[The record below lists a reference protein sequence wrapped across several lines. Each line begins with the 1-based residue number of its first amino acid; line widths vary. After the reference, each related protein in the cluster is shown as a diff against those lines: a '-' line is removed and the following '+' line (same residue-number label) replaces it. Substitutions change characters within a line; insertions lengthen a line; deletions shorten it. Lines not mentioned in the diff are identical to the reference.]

1 MRKTTGFLAAVAAVS
16 AIALGGGG
24 TPAQPFTMKLS
35 SPVANE
41 VSHEWMKAFKAG
53 VEARAGGRMK
63 VELYPAN
70 QLGQIPATVEGVA
83 MGTIEFAVPAI
94 GFFIGLEPRFQTLDA
109 PGLFDSMENA
119 EKVFQDPDIRARL
132 ATFGQDKGIEP
143 LITFVNS
150 PLGLLSHKAVRK
162 VSDFQGQKIR
172 VPGGAPMHV
181 EPFRKLG
188 ALPVSMPLGEVMP
201 AMQNRAVD
209 GLIAGIAVYTTAKY
223 YDVAKALTY
232 LPSSFLVAS
241 GAVNRRFMA
250 SLGSD
255 LEKIVR
261 EEAKKHEEL
270 FWTWGVEDVKR
281 IQATWAKNGGESIV
295 LPPAEAKA
303 YLDLATSVI
312 PQIVG
317 SNPKLKEDYDA
328 LVAAAKKYR

>member
-1 MRKTTGFLAAVAAVS
+1 MNAMKHLVATLAAATCLISGGGVS
-16 AIALGGGG
+16 A
-24 TPAQPFTMKLS
+24 QQFTMKLS

-53 VEARAGGRMK
+53 VEGRAGGRLK

-109 PGLFDSMENA
+109 PGLFDSQEHA
-119 EKVFQDPDIRARL
+119 AKVFGDPEIRARL

-209 GLIAGIAVYTTAKY
+209 GLIAGVAVYTTAKY

-232 LPSSFLVAS
+232 LPGSFLVAS
-241 GAVNRRFMA
+241 GAVNRRFMK
-250 SLGSD
+250 SLGAD

-261 EEAKKHEEL
+261 EEAKKHEVL
-270 FWTWGVEDVKR
+270 FSTWGVDDVKR
-281 IQATWAKNGGESIV
+281 VRETWEKNGGESIFF
-295 LPPAEAKA
+295 PPAEAKA
-303 YLDLATSVI
+303 YLDQVTSVI
-312 PQIVG
+312 PTIVG
-317 SNPKLKEDYDA
+317 ANPKLKEDYDA
-328 LVAAAKKYR
+328 LVATAKKYR

>member
-1 MRKTTGFLAAVAAVS
+1 MNAMKHLVATLAAATCLVSGGAVS
-16 AIALGGGG
+16 A
-24 TPAQPFTMKLS
+24 QQFTMKLS

-53 VEARAGGRMK
+53 VEGRAGGRLK

-109 PGLFDSMENA
+109 PGLFDSQEHA
-119 EKVFQDPDIRARL
+119 AKVFGDPEIRARL

-209 GLIAGIAVYTTAKY
+209 GLIAGVAVYTTAKY

-232 LPSSFLVAS
+232 LPGSFLVAS
-241 GAVNRRFMA
+241 GAVNRRFMK
-250 SLGSD
+250 SLGAD

-261 EEAKKHEEL
+261 EEAKKHEVL
-270 FWTWGVEDVKR
+270 FSTWGVDDVKR
-281 IQATWAKNGGESIV
+281 VRETWEKNGGESIFF
-295 LPPAEAKA
+295 PPAEAKA
-303 YLDLATSVI
+303 YLDQVTSVI
-312 PQIVG
+312 PTIVG
-317 SNPKLKEDYDA
+317 ANPKLKEDYDA
-328 LVAAAKKYR
+328 LVATAKKYR

>member
-1 MRKTTGFLAAVAAVS
+1 MNAMKHGLTALAAAAWLVSGGAVS
-16 AIALGGGG
+16 A
-24 TPAQPFTMKLS
+24 QQFTMKLS
-35 SPVANE
+35 TPVANE
-41 VSHEWMKAFKAG
+41 VSHEWMKAFKASA
-53 VEARAGGRMK
+53 ESRAGGRLK

-83 MGTIEFAVPAI
+83 MGTIEFTVPAI

-109 PGLFDSMENA
+109 PGLFDSMEHA
-119 EKVFQDPDIRARL
+119 EKVLTDPDIRARL

-188 ALPVSMPLGEVMP
+188 ALPVSMPPGEVMP

-223 YDVAKALTY
+223 YDVAKTLTY
-232 LPSSFLVAS
+232 LPGSFLVAS
-241 GAVNRRFMA
+241 GAVNRKFMA
-250 SLGSD
+250 SLGAD

-261 EEAKKHEEL
+261 EEAKKNEVL
-270 FWTWGVEDVKR
+270 FWTWGVDDAKR
-281 IQATWAKNGGESIV
+281 SREAWEKNGGENIV
-295 LPPAEAKA
+295 LPPEEAKA
-303 YLDLATSVI
+303 YLDQVTSVI
-312 PQIVG
+312 PGIVNA
-317 SNPKLKEDYDA
+317 NPKLKEDYDA
-328 LVAAAKKYR
+328 LVATAKKYR